1 MIKLLTI
8 NLKKNIHI
16 FVKSIKKVLSSE
28 FFQQSCIINRNIT
41 NNTISISF
49 LKSTM
54 PKELVTYMMYMYQQ
68 GNLNFFHIK
77 KKCFSLV

>member
-16 FVKSIKKVLSSE
+16 FVKSIKKVLSTE
-28 FFQQSCIINRNIT
+28 FFQQSCIIGT
-41 NNTISISF
+41 SQTIQFQFLF

-54 PKELVTYMMYMYQQ
+54 PKELVTYMYTCMYQQ

>member
-8 NLKKNIHI
+8 NLKKYIHI

-54 PKELVTYMMYMYQQ
+54 PKELVTYMYQQ